1 MIKQTILLLD
11 LPLKRITI
19 LAAGC
24 LCAVLVQA
32 QEATNAS
39 GGNAT
44 GSGGTVAYSVGQTFI
59 QTLTGSSGSL
69 SEGVQQV
76 YEIGLVTALDE
87 EEVET
92 FVLTVFPNPTADH
105 VNLQLADTPR
115 NKMIFQLYDIKGQ
128 LLEQQSITEV
138 LTQIPLT
145 SMPSG
150 AYILK
155 VLHQNKTLQTFKL
168 IKKR

>member
-1 MIKQTILLLD
+1 MNRFSYTLMSVA
-11 LPLKRITI
+11 I
-19 LAAGC
+19 LASFSTN
-24 LCAVLVQA
+24 A
-32 QEATNAS
+32 QEATTAS

-59 QTLTGSSGSL
+59 QTPTGSSGSL

-105 VNLQLADTPR
+105 INLQLADTPR

-128 LLEQQSITEV
+128 LLEQQSITEAQFRIF
-138 LTQIPLT
+138 L
-145 SMPSG
+145 
-150 AYILK
+150 
-155 VLHQNKTLQTFKL
+155 
-168 IKKR
+168 